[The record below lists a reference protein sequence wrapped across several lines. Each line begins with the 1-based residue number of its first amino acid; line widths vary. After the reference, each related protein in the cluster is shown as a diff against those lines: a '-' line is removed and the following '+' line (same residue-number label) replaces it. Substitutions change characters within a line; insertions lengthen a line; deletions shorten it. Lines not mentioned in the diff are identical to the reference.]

1 MTEETTLSEVKQ
13 ENEQTHL
20 QSPHILFLGCC
31 SWEVLVAS
39 EEAAEG
45 GASAG
50 GGGVDLEWAG
60 SLSSHLS
67 WRAMVAA
74 LEAAE
79 GGGE

>member
-1 MTEETTLSEVKQ
+1 M
-13 ENEQTHL
+13 
-20 QSPHILFLGCC
+20 
-31 SWEVLVAS
+31 AS